1 MAFICPHCKQVAY
14 TRTSRYLS
22 DLTQE
27 EYLTCSNVTCGHNF
41 STFRAVRETLSP
53 SALPRAGI
61 YIPMAT
67 KQRLIEV
74 QLLIRS
80 QKAGAENQ
88 LELPGLTA

>member
-22 DLTQE
+22 ELTQE
-27 EYLTCSNVTCGHNF
+27 EYFQCSNIACGHNF
-41 STFRAVRETLSP
+41 TSFRTVRETLSP
-53 SALPRAGI
+53 SALPQAGI

-67 KQRLIEV
+67 KQRLVEV

-80 QKAGAENQ
+80 QKAGAESQ